1 MKDRPFLI
9 CIVYQVCTLY
19 GNISDLDPCTKLLYL
34 SSMVLWRTSLYFFYL
49 GDDEWMGS
57 RMPSI
62 EASNWE
68 QISTCLPGMM
78 NIGVFRHYVSWILS
92 QCPIAPISLCVLLWT
107 SYKRQYVVTSWVCV
121 CFVSTVQNYASKQK
135 KTNSNSLKLTV
146 Q

>member
-1 MKDRPFLI
+1 MKDKPFLI

-49 GDDEWMGS
+49 RDDEWMGS
-57 RMPSI
+57 RMLSI

-68 QISTCLPGMM
+68 QISAYLAWWTLVFSDIMSHEFCL
-78 NIGVFRHYVSWILS
+78 NVLLLQSH
-92 QCPIAPISLCVLLWT
+92 CVLWT

-121 CFVSTVQNYASKQK
+121 CFVSTMQNYASKQK
-135 KTNSNSLKLTV
+135 KTQTNSNSLKLTV

>member
-1 MKDRPFLI
+1 MKDKPFLI

-19 GNISDLDPCTKLLYL
+19 GNISDLDPLYKAFI
-34 SSMVLWRTSLYFFYL
+34 SFQYGAMENFSIFFLFRRRWMNGFQNAFYRGIQL
-49 GDDEWMGS
+49 G
-57 RMPSI
+57 
-62 EASNWE
+62 ANL
-68 QISTCLPGMM
+68 CLPGMM

-121 CFVSTVQNYASKQK
+121 CFVSTVQNYASKQI